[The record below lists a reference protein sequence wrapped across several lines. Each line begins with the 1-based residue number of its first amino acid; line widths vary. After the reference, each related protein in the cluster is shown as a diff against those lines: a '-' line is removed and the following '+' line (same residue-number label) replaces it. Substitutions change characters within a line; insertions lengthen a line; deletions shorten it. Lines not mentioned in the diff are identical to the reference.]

1 MRCVVVRANELL
13 PAEIANRYESEDERS
28 SFLDELSDR
37 DSERVPHGPALC
49 NRGMKALPRVP
60 LQLSEFTSV
69 DERPCQATHF
79 PWLRG
84 KL

>member
-1 MRCVVVRANELL
+1 MLQTGRPGVVLVAYCVLVTG
-13 PAEIANRYESEDERS
+13 
-28 SFLDELSDR
+28 
-37 DSERVPHGPALC
+37 PHGPALC
-49 NRGMKALPRVP
+49 NRGMKALPRVR